1 MDVQAASRA
10 SSPVSSSAPRD
21 IAAAAQLYLLVVD
34 DDPVHRMVIGKVGE
48 KAGYAVAT
56 ASSVDEAAE
65 KMAGR
70 QFDCI
75 SLDLSLGGPQVL
87 NNIARSNGDV
97 LLLVVNRSAAQMREE
112 TIESARDLRL
122 KVVELPKPV
131 DLASLRSKLTDHA
144 ALPRA

>member
-10 SSPVSSSAPRD
+10 SSSAPRD
-21 IAAAAQLYLLVVD
+21 VAAEPARLYLLVVD

-65 KMAGR
+65 KMAAR
-70 QFDCI
+70 QFDCV
-75 SLDLSLGGPQVL
+75 SLDLSLGGPEVL
-87 NNIARSNGDV
+87 NNIARSAGDV
-97 LLLVVNRSAAQMREE
+97 LLLVVNKSAAQMREE
-112 TIESARDLRL
+112 TIESQRDLRL

-131 DLASLRSKLTDHA
+131 DLASLRSRLTDLA
-144 ALPRA
+144 ALRA